1 MPYSNESLLKFT
13 EDLSAKLAAPGGG
26 AAAALVGA
34 VAASLNCMVGNFTAG
49 NEKYVSVS
57 EEVKELLELSGKH
70 RKELLVLLDADVEAY
85 GNYSKASKLSKN
97 TVEEKL
103 LRAKAMEAAIKTA
116 AEVPFNIMRLCDKVL
131 KVCEVLVF
139 KGNKNLITDVGVS
152 VCFAKAAQKSAY
164 LNVLINIL
172 CLKDEAFKS
181 KMKKESD
188 SLLTE
193 AERIEKLVEKEC
205 FKILN
210 G

>member
-70 RKELLVLLDADVEAY
+70 REELLILLDADVEAY

-97 TVEEKL
+97 TVEEKS
-103 LRAKAMEAAIKTA
+103 LRAQAMEAAIKTA
-116 AEVPFNIMRLCDKVL
+116 AEVPFNIMKLCDKVL

-152 VCFAKAAQKSAY
+152 ACFAKAAQKSAY

-188 SLLTE
+188 LLLTE